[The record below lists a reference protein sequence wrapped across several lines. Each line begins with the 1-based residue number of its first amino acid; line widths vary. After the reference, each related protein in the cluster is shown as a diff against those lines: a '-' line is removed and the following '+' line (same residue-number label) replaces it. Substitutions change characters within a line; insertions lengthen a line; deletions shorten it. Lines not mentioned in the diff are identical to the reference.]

1 MESNS
6 LATQENMNLTL
17 QGETNS
23 PAHNQDHNQGH
34 NTGKIGMAV
43 AKDTGQQQFI
53 TFTVGDQEYGVD
65 IMSVREIKGWVETTL
80 LPNTPEYMRGVL
92 NLRGVIVPIF
102 DLRCR
107 FGLGKTEATNL
118 HVIVIIAVKNRMVGI
133 LVDTVSDILTVSNS
147 DIRDVPKMETL
158 IEEEYLSGLVTI
170 EERMVALLNQERLF
184 DTQIIENGI
193 AIGQVDE

>member
-6 LATQENMNLTL
+6 LVTQDNMGVPA
-17 QGETNS
+17 QSRQNS
-23 PAHNQDHNQGH
+23 NGQSMDEANISMVDD
-34 NTGKIGMAV
+34 A
-43 AKDTGQQQFI
+43 GQQQFI

-170 EERMVALLNQERLF
+170 EDRMVALLNQERLF
-184 DTQIIENGI
+184 DSKMIENGI
-193 AIGQVDE
+193 AVGKVEQVDNET

>member
-1 MESNS
+1 MESNN
-6 LATQENMNLTL
+6 LVAQENMGVPA
-17 QGETNS
+17 QDGQNS
-23 PAHNQDHNQGH
+23 HNQGMDET
-34 NTGKIGMAV
+34 NITAV
-43 AKDTGQQQFI
+43 ENAGQQQFI

-107 FGLGKTEATNL
+107 FGLGKTDATNL

-170 EERMVALLNQERLF
+170 EDRMVALLNQERLF
-184 DTQIIENGI
+184 DTKMIENGI
-193 AIGQVDE
+193 AIGKIDET

>member
-6 LATQENMNLTL
+6 LVAQEN
-17 QGETNS
+17 
-23 PAHNQDHNQGH
+23 
-34 NTGKIGMAV
+34 KAV
-43 AKDTGQQQFI
+43 APISDAKPQNVNADGTGLALAESSGQEQYI
-53 TFTVGDQEYGVD
+53 TFTVGEQEYGVD

-80 LPNTPEYMRGVL
+80 LPNTPDYMRGVL

-107 FGLGKTEATNL
+107 FGLGETEATNL
-118 HVIVIIAVKNRMVGI
+118 HVIVIIAVKERMVGI

-170 EERMVALLNQERLF
+170 EERMVALLNQEKLF
-184 DTQIIENGI
+184 DTQIIEKGI
-193 AIGQVDE
+193 SVGLTEET

>member
-6 LATQENMNLTL
+6 LVAQENMGVPA
-17 QGETNS
+17 QDGQNS
-23 PAHNQDHNQGH
+23 HNQSMDGT
-34 NTGKIGMAV
+34 NTTAV
-43 AKDTGQQQFI
+43 ENAGQQQFI

-107 FGLGKTEATNL
+107 FGLGKTDATNL

-170 EERMVALLNQERLF
+170 EDRMVALLNQERLF
-184 DTQIIENGI
+184 DTKVIENGI
-193 AIGQVDE
+193 AIGKIDET

>member
-6 LATQENMNLTL
+6 LVAQENMGVPA
-17 QGETNS
+17 QDGQNS
-23 PAHNQDHNQGH
+23 HNQGMDET
-34 NTGKIGMAV
+34 NITAV
-43 AKDTGQQQFI
+43 ENAGQQQFI

-107 FGLGKTEATNL
+107 FGLGKTDATNL

-170 EERMVALLNQERLF
+170 EDRMVALLNQERLF
-184 DTQIIENGI
+184 DTKMIENGI
-193 AIGQVDE
+193 AIGKIDET